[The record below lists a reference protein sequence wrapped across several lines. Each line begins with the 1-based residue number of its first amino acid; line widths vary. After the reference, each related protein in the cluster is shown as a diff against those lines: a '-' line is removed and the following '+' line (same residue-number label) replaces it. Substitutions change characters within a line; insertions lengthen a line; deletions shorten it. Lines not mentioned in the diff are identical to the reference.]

1 MTALRPARPTGYPQ
15 NPVVAQADPW
25 GDRRGDRG
33 HAELGPR
40 RPSLAPERRALFG
53 RPPANSPRASRWW
66 GFGAFVLLAALVVGG
81 ALTRFDQYAVDHWM
95 PAIDPTDMGH
105 VPLVSIRQL
114 YPQPHLARPVD
125 AICDLWTSC
134 LRPRVR
140 ARGRRALSR
149 AGATRSATDCAGV
162 PVAWIL
168 ANAAEV
174 FGKRALERPGLTVP
188 GRGSLGFFQNSFPSG
203 HATRAVV
210 TAALLAIVWPRL
222 MVPALVWAIGVMPAL
237 VAFGAHTPSDVIGG
251 ALLGLLALLA
261 VDIWLHANAASGRA
275 GTRSQPRDAPGPR
288 ASRMPP

>member
-1 MTALRPARPTGYPQ
+1 MRSLARVGLRSRQSDEPSSVERLRI
-15 NPVVAQADPW
+15 
-25 GDRRGDRG
+25 RRGLVAMMG
-33 HAELGPR
+33 VA
-40 RPSLAPERRALFG
+40 
-53 RPPANSPRASRWW
+53 
-66 GFGAFVLLAALVVGG
+66 GAFVLLAALVVGG

-125 AICDLWTSC
+125 AICDLWTYPASA
-134 LRPRVR
+134 LVSALVVAALSLVLVR
-140 ARGRRALSR
+140 RGRQRTAL
-149 AGATRSATDCAGV
+149 AFA
-162 PVAWIL
+162 VAWIL

-188 GRGSLGFFQNSFPSG
+188 AWLAQLLSELVPEWARDTRGGDGGAPRHRLAATYGARARLGSRRD
-203 HATRAVV
+203 A
-210 TAALLAIVWPRL
+210 
-222 MVPALVWAIGVMPAL
+222 AL

-261 VDIWLHANAASGRA
+261 VDIWLHANTASGRA

>member
-1 MTALRPARPTGYPQ
+1 MRSLARVGLRSRQSDEPSSVDRLRI
-15 NPVVAQADPW
+15 
-25 GDRRGDRG
+25 RRGLVAMMG
-33 HAELGPR
+33 VA
-40 RPSLAPERRALFG
+40 
-53 RPPANSPRASRWW
+53 
-66 GFGAFVLLAALVVGG
+66 GAFVLLAALVVGG

-125 AICDLWTSC
+125 AICDLWTYPASA
-134 LRPRVR
+134 LVSALVVAALSLVLVR
-140 ARGRRALSR
+140 RGRQRTAL
-149 AGATRSATDCAGV
+149 AFA
-162 PVAWIL
+162 VAWIL

-222 MVPALVWAIGVMPAL
+222 MVPALVWAVGVMPAL